1 MSEWPY
7 QEHRPS
13 PAERASPGQSP
24 PVHVAE
30 QELVDGQLLR
40 GVQEVVPEGSLHRA
54 SSVSQLRGKRRE

>member
-1 MSEWPY
+1 MSGHTKSIVHL
-7 QEHRPS
+7 Q
-13 PAERASPGQSP
+13 QSARLLANLP